1 MSREVSYTLT
11 QFPQWQHLASDSP
24 RSHSGAG
31 VGGAGMGQPQGALRF
46 FQVSTC
52 SLACSSDLITHVD
65 LGIFDEDR
73 ALPSPSGSLL
83 PSGAH
88 CFSQPLTPT
97 ATPLLT
103 LHLYDPVIS
112 GLSH

>member
-1 MSREVSYTLT
+1 
-11 QFPQWQHLASDSP
+11 
-24 RSHSGAG
+24 
-31 VGGAGMGQPQGALRF
+31 MGQPQGALRF

-65 LGIFDEDR
+65 LGIFHEDG
-73 ALPSPSGSLL
+73 ALLLPSGSLL

-88 CFSQPLTPT
+88 CLCQPLRPT

-103 LHLYDPVIS
+103 IFMILSFQDCPTNSLLRLGFTHLDALWI
-112 GLSH
+112 H